1 MRNDDPW
8 SAALPARALPT
19 EALPA
24 EALPAEEGGHR
35 AATAAP
41 AVASASPAP
50 SVPPGSVPAVS
61 SASPAGCADIYLTVQ
76 RSAAFQRV
84 RRRHRAFV
92 LPTAAAFLLWY
103 LGYLVLAT
111 GAPGLMAREVAG
123 VLNVGMV
130 AGLAQFATVFLL
142 TWAYARHARLRRDGP
157 ALELRW
163 ETQDMTRVA
172 ARHADV
178 PADVPAD
185 GTAGA
190 ARGEGPR

>member
-41 AVASASPAP
+41 AVASVPPAP
-50 SVPPGSVPAVS
+50 SVPPGPVPAVS
-61 SASPAGCADIYLTVQ
+61 SAPPAGCADIYLTVQ

-92 LPTAAAFLLWY
+92 LPAAAAFLLWY

-178 PADVPAD
+178 PAD

>member
-41 AVASASPAP
+41 AVASVPPAP
-50 SVPPGSVPAVS
+50 SVPSVPAVS
-61 SASPAGCADIYLTVQ
+61 SAPPAGCADIYLTVQ

-163 ETQDMTRVA
+163 ETQDMIRVA
-172 ARHADV
+172 ARH
-178 PADVPAD
+178 ADVPAD